1 MEKKL
6 QKNNYA
12 FWILKALLASYMV
25 TGVLL
30 AILAFLLY
38 KMNLDQAKVSAG
50 IIVIYIISTF
60 VGGLIIGKLVHT
72 RRFLFGMLLGAIY
85 FLLLLGISFGVY
97 RTIQGNGTS
106 IITAFILCAGGG
118 MFGGMIS

>member
-38 KMNLDQAKVSAG
+38 KMNLDQAKVSGG
-50 IIVIYIISTF
+50 IIVIYIVSTF
-60 VGGLIIGKLVHT
+60 IGG
-72 RRFLFGMLLGAIY
+72 
-85 FLLLLGISFGVY
+85 
-97 RTIQGNGTS
+97 
-106 IITAFILCAGGG
+106 
-118 MFGGMIS
+118 